1 MEKEH
6 DFTEL
11 NKRFGQQQTKRNYYG
26 FIIFGLGCLLLS
38 IGLQCLKDNP
48 QPKADA
54 TYKAA
59 YEAQRKQFGYK
70 QAQFEKELAIRDK
83 ADKILRAENAALR
96 EQTATIQGNYTTL
109 LKRVRNSAPINCQ
122 PYIDSVD
129 TECNKVVVAKD
140 NEIGKLAAI
149 VINQD
154 SIVLKQM
161 DLIGLQTEQLSKD
174 SVHVAALNRH
184 IATLDSEV
192 SQANKRAKWAKFWGK
207 VAIGAA
213 VVYTGVVM
221 YFTVVK

>member
-1 MEKEH
+1 MNT
-6 DFTEL
+6 DTRTNVGIQCGAIVGL
-11 NKRFGQQQTKRNYYG
+11 IL
-26 FIIFGLGCLLLS
+26 IIIALVFMRGCES
-38 IGLQCLKDNP
+38 KP
-48 QPKADA
+48 QPKSDA

-83 ADKILRAENAALR
+83 SDKILRAENIALQAR
-96 EQTATIQGNYTTL
+96 TKIVEGNYTAL

-129 TECNKVVVAKD
+129 NECNKVIVAKD

-184 IATLDSEV
+184 ITTLDSEV
-192 SQANKRAKWAKFWGK
+192 ESKEKEIKRAKGWGWVK
-207 VAIGAA
+207 MGIG
-213 VVYTGVVM
+213 YILGVL
-221 YFTVVK
+221 TPKSI

>member
-1 MEKEH
+1 MNT
-6 DFTEL
+6 DTRTNVCIQCGAIVGL
-11 NKRFGQQQTKRNYYG
+11 IL
-26 FIIFGLGCLLLS
+26 IIIALVFMRGCES
-38 IGLQCLKDNP
+38 KP
-48 QPKADA
+48 QPKSDA

-83 ADKILRAENAALR
+83 SDKILRAENIALQVR
-96 EQTATIQGNYTTL
+96 TKLAEGNYTAL
-109 LKRVRNSAPINCQ
+109 LKRVRNSAPIDCQ
-122 PYIDSVD
+122 SYIDSVD
-129 TECNKVVVAKD
+129 IECNKVVVAKD

-174 SVHVAALNRH
+174 SSHVAALNRH
-184 IATLDSEV
+184 IGTLDSEV
-192 SQANKRAKWAKFWGK
+192 EQSNKKAKWAKFWGK

>member
-1 MEKEH
+1 MDYKEYQS
-6 DFTEL
+6 L
-11 NKRFGQQQTKRNYYG
+11 NDKENKLKYG
-26 FIIFGLGCLLLS
+26 LITFAICCLLLS
-38 IGLQCLKDNP
+38 IGLHYCTPKSKH
-48 QPKADA
+48 KADN

-83 ADKILRAENAALR
+83 SDKILRAENAALR
-96 EQTATIQGNYTTL
+96 EQTATIQGKYSNLVNRIKQT
-109 LKRVRNSAPINCQ
+109 APINCQ

-129 TECNKVVVAKD
+129 TECNKVIVAKD

-161 DLIGLQTEQLSKD
+161 DLIGLQTEQLTSD

-184 IATLDSEV
+184 ITTLDSEIE
-192 SQANKRAKWAKFWGK
+192 SKDKEIKRVKGWGWVK
-207 VAIGAA
+207 MGIG
-213 VVYTGVVM
+213 YILGVL
-221 YFTVVK
+221 TPKSI

>member
-1 MEKEH
+1 MDERDYKA
-6 DFTEL
+6 L
-11 NKRFGQQQTKRNYYG
+11 NAQQTKRNNYG
-26 FIIFGLGCLLLS
+26 FIIFGCGCLLLS
-38 IGLQCLKDNP
+38 IGLQCLKDKP
-48 QPKADA
+48 QPKAD
-54 TYKAA
+54 TSYKAA

-83 ADKILRAENAALR
+83 SDKILRAENIALQVR
-96 EQTATIQGNYTTL
+96 TKVVEGNYTKL
-109 LKRVRNSAPINCQ
+109 LSRIKQSAPINCQ

-129 TECNKVVVAKD
+129 NECNKVIVAKD

-174 SVHVAALNRH
+174 SSHVAALNRH
-184 IATLDSEV
+184 ITTLDSEV
-192 SQANKRAKWAKFWGK
+192 SQSNKRAKWAKFWGK

-221 YFTVVK
+221 YLTVVK

>member
-1 MEKEH
+1 MNTDTRTNVCIQCGAIVGLILIIIALVFMRGCESKPQLAENI
-6 DFTEL
+6 DSLKVAYAIE
-11 NKRFGQQQTKRNYYG
+11 RNQ
-26 FIIFGLGCLLLS
+26 FNHAQSMLLS
-38 IGLQCLKDNP
+38 EITAAAKLTQQLKSENIALQ
-48 QPKADA
+48 AR
-54 TYKAA
+54 T
-59 YEAQRKQFGYK
+59 
-70 QAQFEKELAIRDK
+70 
-83 ADKILRAENAALR
+83 KIVE
-96 EQTATIQGNYTTL
+96 GNYTAL
-109 LKRVRNSAPINCQ
+109 LKRVRNSAPIDCQ
-122 PYIDSVD
+122 SYIDSVD
-129 TECNKVVVAKD
+129 IECNKVVVAKD

-174 SVHVAALNRH
+174 SSHVAALNRH
-184 IATLDSEV
+184 ITTLDSEV